1 VSEPDRDLLYR
12 VKGVGDALV
21 GIVEEPRL
29 SAILSR
35 LVAAADHLGAA
46 QVGAVMAQQLATT
59 DGLHALIELFGQG
72 DRALDM
78 AALYLGAVSVH
89 SALDLCA
96 SVVLIAARGWTP
108 GRIREPGVNE
118 LSAQIGKLST
128 PWQQWWADTDRA
140 ELAQLKQWRN
150 PFVHSVMP
158 RSVVGEP
165 LSDGRLVRGSV
176 RVSLMVRGE
185 DGNEAEQFLGS
196 AEDMLARFVNFGEER
211 LLAIGW
217 TLRTVFANG

>member
-1 VSEPDRDLLYR
+1 MSEPDRDLLYR

-96 SVVLIAARGWTP
+96 SVVLIAARG
-108 GRIREPGVNE
+108 GRRE
-118 LSAQIGKLST
+118 
-128 PWQQWWADTDRA
+128 
-140 ELAQLKQWRN
+140 
-150 PFVHSVMP
+150 
-158 RSVVGEP
+158 
-165 LSDGRLVRGSV
+165 GSV
-176 RVSLMVRGE
+176 S
-185 DGNEAEQFLGS
+185 QGS
-196 AEDMLARFVNFGEER
+196 
-211 LLAIGW
+211 
-217 TLRTVFANG
+217 TS